1 MFPLLHLQSSCQN
14 FNHYKY
20 DKTNKT
26 QGEIPMSELD
36 KTIEELEAEVQ
47 GELEEAAQDAPKKGA
62 DKGDSMD
69 KVEGE
74 VQDLGGAG
82 EESSE
87 AESGSAKAGDKMK
100 KATDAQTKGA
110 KDAGGADTPTKIKEP
125 LAAETEIEHDGEA
138 LEEKAMTKSEMLN
151 AMASKM
157 EMMKAKELKA
167 MYNKMEMMGKEE
179 EEESVKVDE
188 STLDERIASVDV
200 SDDVSALTKDEELSE
215 EFKDKAATIFEAAVK
230 SKLRSEVERIE
241 EDKVQE
247 VAEEVNR
254 VRDELTEKVDNY
266 MNYVVEEWM
275 KENEIAIERG
285 LKGEIAEDFIS
296 GLKDLFAEHYI
307 DVPDEKYDLL
317 GTQSEKIDELEAKLN
332 EQIEKSAEMKKS
344 HDVLVRESV
353 FAEVSSDLAATEVEK
368 FKSLAEEVDFSNE
381 ESFKEKLDQL
391 KESYFPKATTV
402 AESVDSETESS
413 ESFDTTGAMAAY
425 MAAIST
431 NVKRAK

>member
-1 MFPLLHLQSSCQN
+1 
-14 FNHYKY
+14 
-20 DKTNKT
+20 
-26 QGEIPMSELD
+26 MSELD

-47 GELEEAAQDAPKKGA
+47 SELEEAAQDTPKKGA
-62 DKGDSMD
+62 AKGESMD

-82 EESSE
+82 EESTE

-100 KATDAQTKGA
+100 KVSDAQTKGA

-125 LAAETEIEHDGEA
+125 LAAGNEIDHDGEE
-138 LEEKAMTKSEMLN
+138 LEEGKMKKADMLAAMYSEME
-151 AMASKM
+151 K
-157 EMMKAKELKA
+157 MKATDLKA
-167 MYNKMEMMGKEE
+167 SYDKMMSKDEEKEE
-179 EEESVKVDE
+179 EKVEE
-188 STLDERIASVDV
+188 STLEDRLSSVDV
-200 SDDVSALTKDEELSE
+200 SEDVTALTQGEELSE
-215 EFKDKAATIFEAAVK
+215 EFKEKAATIFEAAVK

-241 EDKVQE
+241 QEKVQE
-247 VAEEVNR
+247 VAEEINT

-344 HDVLVRESV
+344 HDLLVRESV

-402 AESVDSETESS
+402 AESVDSETDGS

>member
-1 MFPLLHLQSSCQN
+1 
-14 FNHYKY
+14 
-20 DKTNKT
+20 
-26 QGEIPMSELD
+26 
-36 KTIEELEAEVQ
+36 
-47 GELEEAAQDAPKKGA
+47 
-62 DKGDSMD
+62 
-69 KVEGE
+69 
-74 VQDLGGAG
+74 
-82 EESSE
+82 
-87 AESGSAKAGDKMK
+87 
-100 KATDAQTKGA
+100 
-110 KDAGGADTPTKIKEP
+110 
-125 LAAETEIEHDGEA
+125 
-138 LEEKAMTKSEMLN
+138 
-151 AMASKM
+151 
-157 EMMKAKELKA
+157 
-167 MYNKMEMMGKEE
+167 MEMMGKEE
-179 EEESVKVDE
+179 EKEESVEEVDE

-200 SDDVSALTKDEELSE
+200 SDDVSALTQDADLSE

-241 EDKVQE
+241 QDKVQE

-402 AESVDSETESS
+402 AESVDSETDSS

>member
-1 MFPLLHLQSSCQN
+1 
-14 FNHYKY
+14 
-20 DKTNKT
+20 
-26 QGEIPMSELD
+26 MSELD

-47 GELEEAAQDAPKKGA
+47 SELDEMAQDAPKKGA

-74 VQDLGGAG
+74 VQDLGKAVDNPDEKKGPDA
-82 EESSE
+82 
-87 AESGSAKAGDKMK
+87 AKATK
-100 KATDAQTKGA
+100 KVTDAQTKGA
-110 KDAGGADTPTKIKEP
+110 KDAGGADKPTAIKEP

-151 AMASKM
+151 AMHSKM

-179 EEESVKVDE
+179 EEEEATESKVEE

-200 SDDVSALTKDEELSE
+200 SDDVSALTQDEELSE
-215 EFKDKAATIFEAAVK
+215 EFKTKAATVFEAAVK

-241 EDKVQE
+241 QDKVQE
-247 VAEEVNR
+247 VAEEINR

-296 GLKDLFAEHYI
+296 GLKALFEEHYV
-307 DVPDEKYDLL
+307 DVPDEKYDIL
-317 GTQSEKIDELEAKLN
+317 GQQSEKIDELEAKLN
-332 EQIEKSAEMKKS
+332 EQIEKSADLKKS
-344 HDVLVRESV
+344 HDVLVRERV
-353 FAEVSSDLAATEVEK
+353 FTECASDLADTEVEK

-402 AESVDSETESS
+402 AESVDSAS
-413 ESFDTTGAMAAY
+413 EEEQSYDTTGAMSTY
-425 MAAIST
+425 MAAISN
-431 NVKRAK
+431 NVKRTKS

>member
-1 MFPLLHLQSSCQN
+1 
-14 FNHYKY
+14 
-20 DKTNKT
+20 
-26 QGEIPMSELD
+26 MSELD

-62 DKGDSMD
+62 AKGESMD

-82 EESSE
+82 EESTE

-125 LAAETEIEHDGEA
+125 IAAETEIEHDGEA

-215 EFKDKAATIFEAAVK
+215 EFKDKAATIFEAAIK

-254 VRDELTEKVDNY
+254 VRDELTEKVDSY

-275 KENEIAIERG
+275 KENEIAVERG
-285 LKGEIAEDFIS
+285 LKGEIAEDFIT
-296 GLKDLFAEHYI
+296 GLKNLFTEHYI
-307 DVPDEKYDLL
+307 DVPDEKYDIL

-332 EQIEKSAEMKKS
+332 EQIEKSASLKS
-344 HDVLVRESV
+344 EKDALMRESV
-353 FAEVSSDLAATEVEK
+353 FAEVASDLADTEIEK
-368 FKSLAEEVDFSNE
+368 FKSLAEDVEFNNE
-381 ESFKEKLDQL
+381 ESFKEKLDTL
-391 KESYFPKATTV
+391 KESYFPKATTI
-402 AESVDSETESS
+402 AESVDTETDGS
-413 ESFDTTGAMAAY
+413 ESYDTTGAMSAY
-425 MAAIST
+425 MAAISK
-431 NVKRAK
+431 NVKRAD